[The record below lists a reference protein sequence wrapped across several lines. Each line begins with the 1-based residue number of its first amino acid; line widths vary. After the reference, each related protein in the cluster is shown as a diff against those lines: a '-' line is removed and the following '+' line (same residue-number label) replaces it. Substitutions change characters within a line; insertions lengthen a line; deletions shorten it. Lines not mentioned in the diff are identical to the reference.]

1 MRSGSAGGAPVAA
14 GKRRGRAQWRVVAP
28 LAFLVLAAVPASA
41 SEESQALAARAL
53 IELNAGRTQEALAL
67 FDRAVAADP
76 SDADVRYQRGAARA
90 KLGDYQGAVG
100 DLQAVLA
107 VKPDLAPAA
116 LELGVALTET
126 GRYQEAERW
135 LLQAQQQ
142 PDLDGQASFFLGLAQ
157 LRLGRLDEA
166 QQNFAR
172 AREHDPSLAL
182 ASEYYQGVI
191 DYRKQNFDSAAA
203 HFTAVG
209 RSNPDS
215 AMARE
220 SALFLAQIQRAQGA
234 VYSAFGSVAF
244 EYDSNVTLGPAD
256 TIQGG
261 ITGEADGRA
270 VLNVGGRYVPWRRG
284 HFSLALSYE
293 FFQSLQ
299 FRLTEFN
306 LLDTRP
312 AVQLMFDYNPV
323 TVGVLGRYD
332 YYMLGGESF
341 LSEAT
346 AFPWVSVRE
355 DRIGRTELY
364 YRMQFRDY
372 KNANPFSTPP
382 SMPGMTEPPNP
393 GFRVLNGFYNFVGV
407 RQIVELG
414 APGRQ
419 IWAGYQ
425 LGFTT
430 PEGQGSDEF
439 QYGSNQFEV
448 ALRWPLPYS
457 ILSEAGYRY
466 EHQDYAGA
474 SEVFSP
480 NQNTPRRDNDSRVVV
495 SFERPLSELY
505 EHLFINA
512 AWFGTFNNSNQSVFE
527 YDRQIGSIGAE
538 VRF

>member
-1 MRSGSAGGAPVAA
+1 MRPGSAGGPAAA
-14 GKRRGRAQWRVVAP
+14 GGNQRVRLWWRA
-28 LAFLVLAAVPASA
+28 LAALALLVLTAVPASA
-41 SEESQALAARAL
+41 SEESQALAARGL

-76 SDADVRYQRGAARA
+76 SDADVRYQRGATRA
-90 KLGDYQGAVG
+90 KLGDYQGAIG

-116 LELGVALTET
+116 LELGAALTET
-126 GRYQEAERW
+126 GRYAEAERW

-142 PDLDGQASFFLGLAQ
+142 PDLDAQASFFLGLAQ
-157 LRLGRLDEA
+157 LRLGRLDGAE
-166 QQNFAR
+166 QNFAR
-172 AREHDPSLAL
+172 ARERDPSLAL
-182 ASEYYQGVI
+182 ASEYYQGI
-191 DYRKQNFDSAAA
+191 IAYRKQDFDSAEARFAA
-203 HFTAVG
+203 VERAN
-209 RSNPDS
+209 SDS
-215 AMARE
+215 AMGRE
-220 SALFLAQIQRAQGA
+220 SARFLALIQRAPGV
-234 VYSAFGSVAF
+234 VYSAFGSVSF

-256 TIQGG
+256 TIAGG

-306 LLDTRP
+306 LQDNRP
-312 AVQLMFDYNPV
+312 AVQLMFDYNPI
-323 TVGVLGRYD
+323 TIGVLGRYD
-332 YYMLGGESF
+332 YYLLGSESF

-346 AFPWVSVRE
+346 AFPWASVRE
-355 DRIGRTELY
+355 EKIGHTDLY

-372 KNANPFSTPP
+372 KNANPFSEPPPTP
-382 SMPGMTEPPNP
+382 GAPPNP
-393 GFRVLNGFYNFVGV
+393 GFRVLNGFYNFVGI

-414 APGRQ
+414 APDRE
-419 IWAGYQ
+419 IWVGYQ

-480 NQNTPRRDNDSRVVV
+480 NKDTPRRDNDHRVVV
-495 SFERPLSELY
+495 AFERPLSEIY
-505 EHLFINA
+505 EHLFVNA